1 MTQQSPFFKRTMD
14 EIPSGGGDSTYRRND
29 GVLGRG
35 STNRSEKGN
44 RWYAAG
50 VKIEPSEYSNKTS
63 C

>member
-1 MTQQSPFFKRTMD
+1 MD